1 MFGKAF
7 RGRFDP
13 AFGWAGDGPAES
25 EMGARGAPMGRGPW
39 GFGGPGWDPERGP
52 GWGPG
57 WGPPPFRPFWGMGRR
72 FPFGPGMGPR
82 MFGRGDMK
90 FALLDLLRDRPKHG
104 YEMIKDLEER
114 SGGFYTPSAGT
125 IYPTLQLLED
135 RGWVTAQTADGKKV
149 YAITDAGRQAAD
161 EHRARAED
169 FGGPWGGRGPGHHHG
184 HDHDHGHERGHGH
197 GPGFGPFGREIPPEL
212 GALRRDGM
220 EVARLLRAAVLAS
233 RGNPERLTRL
243 RAIVERTRGDLNE
256 FLGQPEPAASSEGAA
271 GGAAGTEPGAKRP
284 LGESGPV
291 EQV

>member
-1 MFGKAF
+1 MFGKTS
-7 RGRFDP
+7 RGDFEP
-13 AFGWAGDGPAES
+13 AFGWAGDGPVHG
-25 EMGARGAPMGRGPW
+25 EMGARGEPAGRGPW
-39 GFGGPGWDPERGP
+39 GFGGPGWGPGSGPERGP

-90 FALLDLLRDRPKHG
+90 YALLDLLRDRPKHG

-135 RGWVTAQTADGKKV
+135 RGWVTAQTTDGKKV
-149 YAITDAGRQAAD
+149 YAITDEGRRAAD
-161 EHRARAED
+161 EHRARADE

-184 HDHDHGHERGHGH
+184 HEHGHGH
-197 GPGFGPFGREIPPEL
+197 GPGFGPFGREVPPEL

-233 RGNPERLTRL
+233 RDNPERLARL
-243 RAIVERTRGDLNE
+243 RAIVERTRGDLNA
-256 FLGQPEPAASSEGAA
+256 FLGQPEPAAAPE
-271 GGAAGTEPGAKRP
+271 GGASTQPGTERTSDGN
-284 LGESGPV
+284 GPV
-291 EQV
+291 EHV